1 MVRFGQEGFVRGW
14 GGLPKILQK
23 EQNRGEETKTFKK
36 RGGMLDQGMS
46 ALKRGGAGTPLQT
59 MNRFFRFL
67 LNFFLI
73 WLISVQQILPTIAE
87 NIIFTKNSC

>member
-1 MVRFGQEGFVRGW
+1 MRGW

-23 EQNRGEETKTFKK
+23 GVEQNRGEETKTFKK
-36 RGGMLDQGMS
+36 RG
-46 ALKRGGAGTPLQT
+46 GGAGTPLQT

-67 LNFFLI
+67 LNSFFFLFFWLI

>member
-1 MVRFGQEGFVRGW
+1 MRGW

-36 RGGMLDQGMS
+36 RGGMLDQGMG